1 MARQDPLRNARFRL
15 EIDGLQVAGFSEVA
29 IGATTTEVI
38 DYREGNEPM
47 RVRKLSGLTRFGN
60 ISLKRGVTDSLE
72 LFHWNQQI
80 VQGQLNTNR
89 RNVVIVVLGEAGDD
103 RARFVV
109 SNAWPTKYDPSELN
123 AKGNEV
129 FIECLELAN
138 EGIERVS

>member
-1 MARQDPLRNARFRL
+1 MARQDPLRNVRFRL

-29 IGATTTEVI
+29 IGATTTEAI
-38 DYREGNEPM
+38 DYREGNEHL
-47 RVRKLSGLTRFGN
+47 RVRKFPGITKYGN
-60 ISLKRGVTDSLE
+60 VSLKRGVTDTRE
-72 LFHWNQQI
+72 LFDWHQQI
-80 VQGQLNTNR
+80 VQGQINSSR

>member
-1 MARQDPLRNARFRL
+1 MARQDPLRNVRFRL
-15 EIDGLQVAGFSEVA
+15 EIDGLQVAGFSEVT

-80 VQGQLNTNR
+80 VQGQLTTQSKERGDRCFGGGR
-89 RNVVIVVLGEAGDD
+89 RRPGAL
-103 RARFVV
+103 RR
-109 SNAWPTKYDPSELN
+109 
-123 AKGNEV
+123 
-129 FIECLELAN
+129 IECVAH
-138 EGIERVS
+138 

>member
-1 MARQDPLRNARFRL
+1 MARQDPLRNVRFRL

-29 IGATTTEVI
+29 IGATTTEAI
-38 DYREGNEPM
+38 DYREGNEPL
-47 RVRKLSGLTRFGN
+47 RVRKLPGITKYGN
-60 ISLKRGVTDSLE
+60 VSLKRGVTDTRE
-72 LFHWNQQI
+72 LFDWHQQI
-80 VQGQLNTNR
+80 VQGQISSSR

-109 SNAWPTKYDPSELN
+109 SNAWPTKYDPSDLN

-129 FIECLELAN
+129 FVECLELAN